1 MTENPPHSNIR
12 ERIFEIS
19 PSEVKVSANT
29 RIQYGILTRDIN
41 IGDTEIWVQDTRF
54 TPEQFM
60 QRFDFYVN
68 LHDSGHTSFYPYAK
82 VLKQSGISQLLLEIK
97 EFGITDYQDE
107 IYNLLFAEVNIA
119 KNGDNPLTLDAL
131 RKEIKTIFDKKMYK
145 KIWQKP
151 TWISEL

>member
-1 MTENPPHSNIR
+1 M
-12 ERIFEIS
+12 
-19 PSEVKVSANT
+19 
-29 RIQYGILTRDIN
+29 TRDIN

-82 VLKQSGISQLLLEIK
+82 VLKQSGISQLLSEIK

-119 KNGDNPLTLDAL
+119 KHRNGPTGTVKLL
-131 RKEIKTIFDKKMYK
+131 FDPQFTKFKNLAKQGNY
-145 KIWQKP
+145 
-151 TWISEL
+151 